1 MSNEERWIVVDDYIP
16 VDGNL
21 RPVFSRGRD
30 PNEIWAILL
39 EKCFAK
45 LHGSYQS
52 MDGSY
57 PLSTT
62 NRLSTTESS
71 TSKDLSKDLSWLCRH
86 PLTRNPP

>member
-1 MSNEERWIVVDDYIP
+1 LTAGCFSIKILDLMSNEERWIVVDDYIP

-52 MDGSY
+52 MA
-57 PLSTT
+57 
-62 NRLSTTESS
+62 
-71 TSKDLSKDLSWLCRH
+71 
-86 PLTRNPP
+86 